1 MVSDGPRQYF
11 RTDFH
16 FEIILLYKA
25 IKFGGLL
32 AGEMMLV
39 IFTPCIIYCC
49 YWQA

>member
-1 MVSDGPRQYF
+1 MVSDRPRQYF
-11 RTDFH
+11 RTGFH
-16 FEIILLYKA
+16 FEIILLYKS

-39 IFTPCIIYCC
+39 ISTPRIICYC